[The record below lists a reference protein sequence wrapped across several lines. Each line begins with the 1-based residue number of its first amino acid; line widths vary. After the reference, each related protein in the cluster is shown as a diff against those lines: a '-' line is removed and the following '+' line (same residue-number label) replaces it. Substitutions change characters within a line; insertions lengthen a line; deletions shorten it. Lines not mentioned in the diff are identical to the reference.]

1 MFEFRLE
8 RVLQHRQRQVDACT
22 LEVAEAQAALLAA
35 QARLDAMAR
44 ELDDSRN
51 LAAARRRGEIRSMDL
66 QRQLGWH
73 ENLLACRRRLAAE
86 ATAAR
91 TLLEAAQ
98 ARLEEAW
105 RDREV
110 LERLKQRQA
119 DEWLRLRERRERQD
133 LDEIGAIRAA
143 LALRETASC
152 GTGRHARSG
161 PQSAESDR
169 P

>member
-35 QARLDAMAR
+35 SSRLDALDR

-51 LAAARRRGEIRSMDL
+51 LAAARRRGEIRTVDL

-73 ENLLACRRRLAAE
+73 ENLLACRQRLAAE
-86 ATAAR
+86 VTAAR
-91 TLLEAAQ
+91 AVLEAAK

-110 LERLKQRQA
+110 LERLKQRQRE
-119 DEWLRLRERRERQD
+119 EWLRLRERRERQD

-143 LALRETASC
+143 LALRETAFS
-152 GTGRHARSG
+152 GTGRNARGG